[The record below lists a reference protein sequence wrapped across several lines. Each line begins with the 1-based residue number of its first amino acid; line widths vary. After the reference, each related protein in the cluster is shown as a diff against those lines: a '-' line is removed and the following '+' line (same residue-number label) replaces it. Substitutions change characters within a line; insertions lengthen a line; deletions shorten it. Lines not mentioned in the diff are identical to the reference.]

1 MERDINKLRDLETG
15 GNNKENYDIV
25 FKKQKIKEI
34 LETDPDIIELLG
46 VKEPRPLN
54 QFVDENNPTQ
64 EELKLRKEIE
74 TYNLNIKHEQIV
86 PWLKLNNI
94 QKEVLN
100 FIMYDI
106 RDDHPNYD
114 NTAIKEQYIDFMIL
128 VHESDMNTEYNVPRV
143 DLLDQIVRDLFS
155 KTNIFASHAQCYSD
169 NPSIIDGKYYC
180 RTVTFHLKVGNGLFG
195 TGKNPYDRF
204 TRV

>member
-143 DLLDQIVRDLFS
+143 DLLD
-155 KTNIFASHAQCYSD
+155 
-169 NPSIIDGKYYC
+169 
-180 RTVTFHLKVGNGLFG
+180 
-195 TGKNPYDRF
+195 
-204 TRV
+204 